1 MLKKEKKKRK
11 STQIKLNKQPLPYM
25 YLTKSL
31 QNNLNCP
38 IFSGNS
44 NHCVAPHNR
53 VFLLCFQHVL
63 DTICM
68 TCTPVELFEFLLS
81 VLRPAPHALYH
92 SHLTSNQ
99 HLQLAALGLHY
110 SKEPPPT
117 PRRQLIPRQHAAVGN
132 VAIPSNKDTG
142 IIAMTHSL
150 TAHSVPPSS
159 RHHGRD

>member
-1 MLKKEKKKRK
+1 MAAQTTE
-11 STQIKLNKQPLPYM
+11 PM
-25 YLTKSL
+25 
-31 QNNLNCP
+31 
-38 IFSGNS
+38 
-44 NHCVAPHNR
+44 APHNL

-110 SKEPPPT
+110 NTHSKEPPPT

-142 IIAMTHSL
+142 IIAMTHSF

-159 RHHGRD
+159 RHHGRDWCLYEAMVMKCCIARSSRMGKQEEPLRRNPRRAG

>member
-1 MLKKEKKKRK
+1 M
-11 STQIKLNKQPLPYM
+11 
-25 YLTKSL
+25 
-31 QNNLNCP
+31 
-38 IFSGNS
+38 
-44 NHCVAPHNR
+44 APHNR

-110 SKEPPPT
+110 NTHSKEPPPT

-142 IIAMTHSL
+142 IIAMTHCSQCPSFFLPSWERLMSL
-150 TAHSVPPSS
+150 WGDGDEMLHSAILSNGETRGAIEEES
-159 RHHGRD
+159 EEGWISLWLDLQAI